1 MSWFDIGEW
10 LDSIGRLDPTLIY
23 LIIGG
28 LALLESAAFL
38 GLIVPGEAAVLVGG
52 AIAGQ
57 GDANLVVMIAVV
69 AVGAT
74 VGDSLSYELGRH
86 TGPWLT
92 SSRLGRAIGDQ
103 RLEAGARHLQ
113 RRGAKAVFFGRFIAI
128 VRTGVPVLAGA
139 ARMRYRSF
147 LAWNIAGAVL
157 WSVLHVSVGYAAGN
171 QRNRLESIIR
181 GGGLGV
187 AAVIGLALVA
197 YKLHQRRQDAHA
209 QIDVQP
215 PVVANDGVEVDE
227 AQQPIDRLDLAA

>member
-1 MSWFDIGEW
+1 MSWFDIGGW
-10 LDSIGRLDPTLIY
+10 LDGIGSLDPALIY

-28 LALLESAAFL
+28 LALLESAAFV

-57 GDANLVVMIAVV
+57 GDANLIAMIAVV

-74 VGDSLSYELGRH
+74 LGDSLSYELGRH
-86 TGPWLT
+86 CGSWLM

-103 RLEAGARHLQ
+103 RLEAGAEYLQ
-113 RRGAKAVFFGRFIAI
+113 RRGAKAVFFGRFVAV

-147 LAWNIAGAVL
+147 LAWNLTGAVL

-171 QRNRLESIIR
+171 QRDRLESIVR
-181 GGGLGV
+181 SAGLG
-187 AAVIGLALVA
+187 AAGVVVLALVA
-197 YKLHQRRQDAHA
+197 YKLHQRRRT
-209 QIDVQP
+209 
-215 PVVANDGVEVDE
+215 GG
-227 AQQPIDRLDLAA
+227 RLDLAA